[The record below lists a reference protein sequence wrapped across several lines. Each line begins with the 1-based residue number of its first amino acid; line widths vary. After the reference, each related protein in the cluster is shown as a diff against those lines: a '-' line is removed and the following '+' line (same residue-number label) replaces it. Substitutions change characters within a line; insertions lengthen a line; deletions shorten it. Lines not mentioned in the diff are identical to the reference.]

1 LPLILEKKVVVV
13 VLYKKGSPDDV
24 RNYRPISVT
33 GVDYKIQSRML
44 TSRLNKVLPQFISKD
59 QVGFMHGRLIH
70 ENITIV
76 QSMLDAGPEGGGVHF
91 SDFAA
96 AFPSLPHNFIH
107 ELLVALNFPT
117 GFRKMVRVYHEDIEG
132 TIKVN
137 GGVGGHFKMNRGV
150 KQGFPMAPLLFNLV
164 IECFIRE
171 VASRIEGLEMEG
183 HFIKIRAF
191 ADDCVYFTKNANDAA
206 ALSLI
211 LQEWERDSQMSFAPH
226 KSFSIGTRR
235 LVLPP
240 RGSLACGIG
249 TGTLPPSRSRRDA
262 KRGAVP
268 RMAYRSTTM
277 DH

>member
-1 LPLILEKKVVVV
+1 MDVPFTQEEIADVIASLKNDKSHGIDGFSAELYKALWEHAWFKEAFTELQNVTYKAGYCPSSWKKVVVV
-13 VLYKKGSPDDV
+13 ILYKKGSPDDV

-59 QVGFMHGRLIH
+59 QVGFMHDHFIH

-96 AFPSLPHNFIH
+96 AFPSLPHNCIH
-107 ELLVALNFPT
+107 ELLVALKFPP

-137 GGVGGHFKMNRGV
+137 GGVGGHFKMSRGV
-150 KQGFPMAPLLFNLV
+150 KQGCPMAPLLFNLA

-171 VASRIEGLEMEG
+171 VASRTEGLEMEG
-183 HFIKIRAF
+183 HFIK
-191 ADDCVYFTKNANDAA
+191 
-206 ALSLI
+206 L
-211 LQEWERDSQMSFAPH
+211 
-226 KSFSIGTRR
+226 
-235 LVLPP
+235 
-240 RGSLACGIG
+240 
-249 TGTLPPSRSRRDA
+249 
-262 KRGAVP
+262 
-268 RMAYRSTTM
+268 
-277 DH
+277 